1 MNLPRYEYY
10 ASTDQQYFSFY
21 SNGPNG
27 HVKKVVVYSKMND
40 DPVMYNLA
48 FGDED
53 PETNQIRDDVRT
65 NNNDRDLVL
74 ATVAITVNEF
84 SDRHGNHYIQA
95 VGRTPARTR
104 LYQMSIARLI
114 DEIRQDFEI
123 YGYVNDNWHDFEP
136 NVNYEAFLVKRK

>member
-10 ASTDQQYFSFY
+10 ASSDQQYFSFY
-21 SNGPNG
+21 SDGPNG
-27 HVKKVVVYSKMND
+27 QIIKVVVYSKMND
-40 DPVMYNLA
+40 DPEVYNLA

-53 PETNQIRDDVRT
+53 PVSHQINDDVRS
-65 NNNDRDLVL
+65 NNNDRDMVL

-84 SDRHGNHYIQA
+84 SVQHGNHYIHV

-114 DEIRQDFEI
+114 IEIKQDFEV
-123 YGYVNDNWHDFEP
+123 YGYINGNWEDFEP

>member
-10 ASTDQQYFSFY
+10 ASSDQQYFSFY
-21 SNGPNG
+21 SDGPNG
-27 HVKKVVVYSKMND
+27 HIKKVVVYSKMNN
-40 DPVMYNLA
+40 DPVVFNLA

-53 PETNQIRDDVRT
+53 PVTHQINDDTRT
-65 NNNDRDLVL
+65 NNDDRDLVL

-84 SDRHGNHYIQA
+84 SERHGNHYIYA

-104 LYQMSIARLI
+104 LYQMSIARLL
-114 DEIRQDFEI
+114 DEIKQDFEI
-123 YGYVNDNWHDFEP
+123 LGFVEDNWRDFER